1 MAGKYGWWTE
11 ASCKSDCRRFRAQ
24 ESLKFEGK
32 ERGRRGGS
40 VLPITCAGNAP
51 WQLESAREEVA
62 AVWQTTIFFSLKSG
76 GGHDLV
82 LRRLTGW
89 RASSCSWPAA
99 KSRACPVLVL
109 YVIGNGVRPRAFL
122 FHDER
127 TRTSAAWSRTRGEE
141 TPMIGSHGVVR
152 IFTHKHGQY
161 ANY

>member
-1 MAGKYGWWTE
+1 MADGQKLL
-11 ASCKSDCRRFRAQ
+11 ASQIAGDLGYKRAWNLREKKEDDEGVPFYLLLAPVMHHDSWNRREKKWRRF
-24 ESLKFEGK
+24 GK
-32 ERGRRGGS
+32 QQFFSR
-40 VLPITCAGNAP
+40 
-51 WQLESAREEVA
+51 WKVA
-62 AVWQTTIFFSLKSG
+62 AATTLFCAVLLDEE
-76 GGHDLV
+76 HLLV
-82 LRRLTGW
+82 VGRQRR
-89 RASSCSWPAA
+89 A
-99 KSRACPVLVL
+99 VLVL

>member
-1 MAGKYGWWTE
+1 MAGRYGWWTE

-62 AVWQTTIFFSLKSG
+62 AVWQTTIFFSSKSG

-99 KSRACPVLVL
+99 KSRACPLRNWQWCATSSL
-109 YVIGNGVRPRAFL
+109 LIPRRANE
-122 FHDER
+122 DER
-127 TRTSAAWSRTRGEE
+127 GVKKDAGRRDADDWESRSRA
-141 TPMIGSHGVVR
+141 HL
-152 IFTHKHGQY
+152 Y
-161 ANY
+161 AQA